1 MESKFPVIADQFQ
14 AAGTFVQKSANNAA
28 WPNTLLT
35 ETVYSPVAGSSG
47 GYLYLR
53 RMRLTR
59 TRNLALILFYRFGYK
74 KGKVLF
80 GHSIIAGQLIIYHFE
95 VVKAYIYTMSNK
107 ELGTACM
114 IQPRVWH

>member
-1 MESKFPVIADQFQ
+1 MIPDRFQ
-14 AAGTFVQKSANNAA
+14 AAGAFVQKSANNAA
-28 WPNTLLT
+28 RSNTLLT

-53 RMRLTR
+53 RMCLTS

-95 VVKAYIYTMSNK
+95 VVKACIYTSFNQVSNK
-107 ELGTACM
+107 ELGTACVT
-114 IQPRVWH
+114 QPRAWY